1 MSMKPFKLTALGD
14 LDRRVLVDAAAVTS
28 HCYERGSKTSTTY
41 TLLLFLS
48 LLGRTTFPDRP
59 VSSRLNELIV
69 SFPVQP

>member
-41 TLLLFLS
+41 TLLL
-48 LLGRTTFPDRP
+48 TFPDRP